1 MQIERIVVA
10 LDDSPRAPDVLRA
23 ALTIA
28 SRHEARLSILRAVG
42 LSSAIPEELLT
53 IRPDEVP
60 RALQRIERKRLSELV
75 ASENPTVPFDLFV
88 EVGRAADVICQF
100 ASRIRASLVIVGS
113 HGYRGLDR
121 LLGTTAERVANTAP
135 CSVLVVRPPMQ

>member
-1 MQIERIVVA
+1 MQIERIVVG

-28 SRHEARLSILRAVG
+28 SRHEAKLCILRAVG
-42 LSSAIPEELLT
+42 LSSRIPEELLSV
-53 IRPDEVP
+53 RPDEVP
-60 RALQRIERKRLSELV
+60 QALQRIERQRLEELV
-75 ASENPTVPFDLFV
+75 EDAKPSMPVELFV

-100 ASRIRASLVIVGS
+100 ASQHRASLVIVGS

>member
-1 MQIERIVVA
+1 MQIERIVVG

-23 ALTIA
+23 ALAIA
-28 SRHEARLSILRAVG
+28 SRHGAKLFVVRAVG
-42 LSSAIPEELLT
+42 LKSTIPAELLSV
-53 IRPDEVP
+53 RPDEVP
-60 RALQRIERKRLSELV
+60 ALLQKIERERLGELL
-75 ASENPTVPFDLFV
+75 ASESSSVSMDVAV
-88 EVGRAADVICQF
+88 EIGGAADVICEL
-100 ASRIRASLVIVGS
+100 ASRKRADLVIVGS